1 MERVS
6 SAASRALFPKGP
18 SFTLDDFSSKDFIV
32 RDFVD
37 TLAETAVPSN
47 RRSGAAAQQA
57 FDPKPLIRTFE
68 NALSQLG
75 SLSEELQEKESDILS
90 QVRRA
95 EIQHDQTLD
104 TLGSKLDQSMAQFEA
119 LDLSL
124 NNPGEAENGSTERG
138 SRQGPDTGGG
148 NIAVQ
153 IGEKLEEL
161 DRKRRRALDATF
173 LVQCWTELSETGQ
186 LTPLEDIQRQ
196 GGAENKVRCAVI
208 SRQLMRISQRLD
220 PASWAETKGGRG
232 ANGTNGVNGT
242 NGTSSLTNG
251 SGTNGAGSGSGG
263 GQTHNTREALEKFSE
278 TLEQDLLKQFNN
290 SYRRQNFD
298 DMLECAKVLHDF
310 NGGTSVIAAF
320 VNQHQFFID
329 RDQLLT
335 DEVTTDGETWNQ
347 LADPDADPPGVE
359 PSLQSLIDEVRII
372 MQEESF
378 IIKRA
383 FPYYETVLIKFI
395 QRVFQQ
401 SIQQRLEMVLEKAS
415 TVSMLA
421 YLRSLHAS
429 RSYIGALVEDLKTH
443 GLTEHPEPCSS
454 QIAQTLD
461 QQVEELFVP
470 YLVGSSY
477 IEKERRSL
485 EEMYNSLL
493 FKFTLYHS
501 RRPKATRAGFMGKI
515 AQQGTQLLAS
525 AKDAY
530 MERLE
535 SSDLTPTQKAM
546 MLRVAGIQDTDK
558 KNEIEVSDDDG
569 VLSTASAKRMMKWLA
584 ESVRRTLEL
593 GSAAET
599 PKDVNV
605 LLGLLMMA
613 MGRVYVETALD
624 AALDVATSQE
634 NVKTEPD
641 LSYLPSVRPAVTIT
655 SIMARFIQTVLI
667 RLADSNP
674 TVRRNMEAQTRV
686 GIDSIEKKTNSILKT
701 TVDVV
706 VNSVSKTLA
715 TQKRTDFRPRDNDLE
730 SLVDTL
736 QTPTCLAICTFLD
749 KVASL
754 ATQSIDGRNLDMFS
768 SELAMA
774 LFRLLFEHFKKF
786 AVNATGGLMVT
797 KDIAKYVSTLKAWPL
812 SRDGEATIEVLT
824 EVGYLFIIGP
834 EALRERSRNLTT
846 AAGTGVSGKKLQKAD
861 FKAFVQ
867 RREDASSVGVQSV
880 LAGL

>member
-6 SAASRALFPKGP
+6 SVASRALFPKGP
-18 SFTLDDFSSKDFIV
+18 SFTLDDFSNKDFIV

-37 TLAETAVPSN
+37 SLAETAFPAN

-68 NALSQLG
+68 SALSQLG

-104 TLGSKLDQSMAQFEA
+104 TLGSKLDQSMASFEA
-119 LDLSL
+119 LDLTL
-124 NNPGEAENGSTERG
+124 NNPNGTNGSIERG
-138 SRQGPDTGGG
+138 SRSDTGGG

-186 LTPLEDIQRQ
+186 LTPLEEIQRQ

-208 SRQLMRISQRLD
+208 ARQLMRISQRLD
-220 PASWAETKGGRG
+220 PASWTETRGSRVNVTNGSTPGATNG
-232 ANGTNGVNGT
+232 ANGTSNGT
-242 NGTSSLTNG
+242 AAKDG
-251 SGTNGAGSGSGG
+251 SPQSP
-263 GQTHNTREALEKFSE
+263 NTREALEKFSE

-298 DMLECAKVLHDF
+298 DMMECAKVLHDF

-335 DEVTTDGETWNQ
+335 DEVTTDGEMWNQ

-359 PSLQSLIDEVRII
+359 PSLQSLIDEVKIV

-401 SIQQRLEMVLEKAS
+401 SVQQRLEMVLEKAS
-415 TVSMLA
+415 TVSTLA

-443 GLTEHPEPCSS
+443 GLTENPEPCSS

-470 YLVGSSY
+470 YLIGSSY
-477 IEKERRSL
+477 IEKERKSL

-493 FKFTLYHS
+493 FKFTVYHS
-501 RRPKATRAGFMGKI
+501 RRPKATRGFMNMI
-515 AQQGTQLLAS
+515 AQQGTQLLSS

-530 MERLE
+530 TERLE

-558 KNEIEVSDDDG
+558 KNEIEVTDEDG
-569 VLSTASAKRMMKWLA
+569 VLSTANAKRMMKWLA

-605 LLGLLMMA
+605 LLGLLMMT
-613 MGRVYVETALD
+613 MGRVYVETGLD
-624 AALDVATSQE
+624 AALDVATSLE
-634 NVKTEPD
+634 NSKVEPD
-641 LSYLPSVRPAVTIT
+641 MSYLPSVRPALTIT

-674 TVRRNMEAQTRV
+674 TVRRNMEAQTRM
-686 GIDSIEKKTNSILKT
+686 GIDAIEKKTNSVLKT
-701 TVDVV
+701 SMDVIINWV
-706 VNSVSKTLA
+706 TKALA

-730 SLVDTL
+730 GIVDSL
-736 QTPTCLAICTFLD
+736 QTPTCQTICVFLD
-749 KVASL
+749 KVAALS
-754 ATQSIDGRNLDMFS
+754 ARSIDGHNLDALS
-768 SELAMA
+768 SEMA
-774 LFRLLFEHFKKF
+774 LSIFQLLFEHFKKF

-812 SRDGEATIEVLT
+812 NKDGEMTVEVLT
-824 EVGYLFIIGP
+824 EVSYLFIIGP
-834 EALRERSRNLTT
+834 EALRERSRNLLTV
-846 AAGTGVSGKKLQKAD
+846 GTGGKKLQKAD

-867 RREDASSVGVQSV
+867 RREDASSAGVQSV

>member
-1 MERVS
+1 M
-6 SAASRALFPKGP
+6 
-18 SFTLDDFSSKDFIV
+18 
-32 RDFVD
+32 
-37 TLAETAVPSN
+37 
-47 RRSGAAAQQA
+47 
-57 FDPKPLIRTFE
+57 
-68 NALSQLG
+68 
-75 SLSEELQEKESDILS
+75 QEKESDILS

-124 NNPGEAENGSTERG
+124 NNANGTGGANGFTERG
-138 SRQGPDTGGG
+138 SRNDTGGG

-173 LVQCWTELSETGQ
+173 LVQCWTELVETGQ

-208 SRQLMRISQRLD
+208 ARQLMRISQRLD
-220 PASWAETKGGRG
+220 PASWAETRSSR
-232 ANGTNGVNGT
+232 TNGVNGT
-242 NGTSSLTNG
+242 TNGTNGTNGTNETNGTSNG
-251 SGTNGAGSGSGG
+251 EK
-263 GQTHNTREALEKFSE
+263 THNTREALEKFSE

-310 NGGTSVIAAF
+310 NGGTSVIATF

-335 DEVTTDGETWNQ
+335 DEVTTDGALWNQ
-347 LADPDADPPGVE
+347 LTDPDAEPPGVE
-359 PSLQSLIDEVRII
+359 PSLQSLIDEVRIV

-383 FPYYETVLIKFI
+383 FPYYDTVLIKFI

-401 SIQQRLEMVLEKAS
+401 SIQQRLEMVLDKAS

-429 RSYIGALVEDLKTH
+429 RSYIGALVEDLKAH

-470 YLVGSSY
+470 YLIGSSY
-477 IEKERRSL
+477 IDKERKSL
-485 EEMYNSLL
+485 EEIFNSLL

-501 RRPKATRAGFMGKI
+501 RRPKATRGFMNMI
-515 AQQGTQLLAS
+515 TQQGTQLLAT

-535 SSDLTPTQKAM
+535 SSELTPTQKAM

-558 KNEIEVSDDDG
+558 KNEIEVTDEDG
-569 VLSTASAKRMMKWLA
+569 VLSTASAKRMLKWLA

-593 GSAAET
+593 GSTSDT

-605 LLGLLMMA
+605 LLGLLLTT
-613 MGRVYVETALD
+613 MGQVYVETALD
-624 AALDVATSQE
+624 AALDMATSQE

-641 LSYLPSVRPAVTIT
+641 MSYLPFVRPAVTIT
-655 SIMARFIQTVLI
+655 SIMSRFIQTVLI
-667 RLADSNP
+667 RLADANP
-674 TVRRNMEAQTRV
+674 TIRRNMEAQTRM
-686 GIDSIEKKTNSILKT
+686 GLDSIEKKTNSVLKT

-706 VNSVSKTLA
+706 INWVTKALA

-730 SLVDTL
+730 ELVDAL
-736 QTPTCLAICTFLD
+736 QTPTCQAICTFLD
-749 KVASL
+749 KVAGMS
-754 ATQSIDGRNLDMFS
+754 AKTVDGHNLDVFS
-768 SELAMA
+768 SELALA
-774 LFRLLFEHFKKF
+774 LFQLLFEHFKKF
-786 AVNATGGLMVT
+786 TVNATGGLMVT

-812 SRDGEATIEVLT
+812 SKDGEATVEVLT

-846 AAGTGVSGKKLQKAD
+846 AGTGTSGKKLQKAD
-861 FKAFVQ
+861 FRAFVQ

>member
-1 MERVS
+1 MKTTGV
-6 SAASRALFPKGP
+6 L
-18 SFTLDDFSSKDFIV
+18 
-32 RDFVD
+32 
-37 TLAETAVPSN
+37 TAVV
-47 RRSGAAAQQA
+47 RI
-57 FDPKPLIRTFE
+57 D
-68 NALSQLG
+68 ALSQLG

-95 EIQHDQTLD
+95 EVQHDQTLD

-119 LDLSL
+119 LDLTL
-124 NNPGEAENGSTERG
+124 NNANGTNGSFERG
-138 SRQGPDTGGG
+138 SRSDTGGG

-186 LTPLEDIQRQ
+186 LTPLEEIQRQ
-196 GGAENKVRCAVI
+196 GGAENKVRCAI
-208 SRQLMRISQRLD
+208 IARQLMRISQRLD
-220 PASWAETKGGRG
+220 PASWTETRG
-232 ANGTNGVNGT
+232 SRVNGT
-242 NGTSSLTNG
+242 NGTSASGAAAAN
-251 SGTNGAGSGSGG
+251 GTNGTSNGAAAKDGSPQSP
-263 GQTHNTREALEKFSE
+263 NTREALEKFSE

-298 DMLECAKVLHDF
+298 DMMECAKVLYDF

-335 DEVTTDGETWNQ
+335 DEVTTDGEMWNQ

-359 PSLQSLIDEVRII
+359 PSLQSLIDEVKIV

-401 SIQQRLEMVLEKAS
+401 SVQQRLEMVLEKAS
-415 TVSMLA
+415 TVSTLA

-443 GLTEHPEPCSS
+443 GLTENPEPCSS

-470 YLVGSSY
+470 YLIGSSY
-477 IEKERRSL
+477 IEKERKSL

-493 FKFTLYHS
+493 FKFTVYHS
-501 RRPKATRAGFMGKI
+501 RRPKATRGFMNMI
-515 AQQGTQLLAS
+515 AQQGTQILSS

-530 MERLE
+530 TERLE

-558 KNEIEVSDDDG
+558 KNEIEVTDEDG
-569 VLSTASAKRMMKWLA
+569 VLSTANAKRMMKWLA

-605 LLGLLMMA
+605 LLGLLMMT
-613 MGRVYVETALD
+613 MGRVYVETGLD
-624 AALDVATSQE
+624 AALDVATSLE
-634 NVKTEPD
+634 SVKAEPD
-641 LSYLPSVRPAVTIT
+641 MGYLPSLRPAVTIT

-674 TVRRNMEAQTRV
+674 TVRRNMEAQTRM
-686 GIDSIEKKTNSILKT
+686 GIDAIEKKTNSVLKT
-701 TVDVV
+701 TMDVV
-706 VNSVSKTLA
+706 VNWVTKALA

-730 SLVDTL
+730 GIVDSL
-736 QTPTCLAICTFLD
+736 QTPTCQTICVFLD
-749 KVASL
+749 KVAALS
-754 ATQSIDGRNLDMFS
+754 ARSIDGQNLDVLS
-768 SELAMA
+768 SEMA
-774 LFRLLFEHFKKF
+774 LAIFQLLFEHFKKF

-812 SRDGEATIEVLT
+812 NKDGESTVEVLT
-824 EVGYLFIIGP
+824 EVSYLFIIGP

-846 AAGTGVSGKKLQKAD
+846 VGTGGKKLQKAD

-867 RREDASSVGVQSV
+867 RREDASSAGVQGV